1 MRIWMQEAEAE
12 DPKSCQNR
20 TVDMAGRNL
29 DIEERVLRTSA
40 SLGEHLRRLGG
51 NRDSGLD

>member
-1 MRIWMQEAEAE
+1 MREAEAE

-20 TVDMAGRNL
+20 TVDMAGRNP
-29 DIEERVLRTSA
+29 DIGEYALRTSA
-40 SLGEHLRRLGG
+40 SLCERLPRLVG